1 MKTAPG
7 QMIEPG
13 GNIGCYTRHG
23 LTNGFFD
30 VIHQRWNFPADITDK
45 DVMHG
50 RWKQEEH
57 RQDKN

>member
-1 MKTAPG
+1 
-7 QMIEPG
+7 MIEPG
-13 GNIGCYTRHG
+13 GNIGCYTHHG